1 MVRGS
6 KETQLTPQW
15 TKKLNTRV
23 TFTRISIG
31 AKHANIKMV
40 KELIKETIFPKQV
53 SPMLAHSQITGKQ
66 LITTTDTKKEITLN
80 NSYQKTNHGT
90 EKQSKGKTSGPKNG
104 QKEQT

>member
-1 MVRGS
+1 
-6 KETQLTPQW
+6 
-15 TKKLNTRV
+15 
-23 TFTRISIG
+23 
-31 AKHANIKMV
+31 MV